1 MPPLARPP
9 AHNSS
14 SWPTQELASRAHV
27 WPPPWVGTA
36 GTTQP
41 PLNYLFCTLLA
52 QQREQP
58 CLQASI
64 KISRRPH
71 RLPSHMPS
79 SHQNWQADTSWDT
92 TAHPRPARLPSSLL
106 PNSQVQFQD
115 HGQWPPGSSGI
126 CPRNT
131 QQSFPGSERAL
142 SKSMT

>member
-1 MPPLARPP
+1 MPPLAQPP

-14 SWPTQELASRAHV
+14 SWLTRQLACWAHV

-52 QQREQP
+52 QQREQL

-71 RLPSHMPS
+71 SLPRHMPS
-79 SHQNWQADTSWDT
+79 SHQNWQDNTSWDT
-92 TAHPRPARLPSSLL
+92 TAPLRPARPPSCAPQQPSAISGPRTVASRLL
-106 PNSQVQFQD
+106 
-115 HGQWPPGSSGI
+115 WGSAPETPS
-126 CPRNT
+126 
-131 QQSFPGSERAL
+131 RAFGAL
-142 SKSMT
+142 REHLVNQ

>member
-14 SWPTQELASRAHV
+14 SWPTRELARWAHV
-27 WPPPWVGTA
+27 WPPPRAGTA

-64 KISRRPH
+64 KISRHPH

-79 SHQNWQADTSWDT
+79 SHQNWQANTSWDT
-92 TAHPRPARLPSSLL
+92 TAHPRPARLPSSAPQQPSPISEPWTVASRLL
-106 PNSQVQFQD
+106 WGSAPETPNRAF
-115 HGQWPPGSSGI
+115 
-126 CPRNT
+126 
-131 QQSFPGSERAL
+131 RAL
-142 SKSMT
+142 KEHLVNQ